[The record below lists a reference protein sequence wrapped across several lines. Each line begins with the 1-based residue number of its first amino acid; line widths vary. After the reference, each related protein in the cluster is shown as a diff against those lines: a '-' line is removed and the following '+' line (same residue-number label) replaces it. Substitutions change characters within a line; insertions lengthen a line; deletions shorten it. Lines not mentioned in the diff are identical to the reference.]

1 VLSKKIWTH
10 EGPRKKGKKKEIAMF
25 SKELVK
31 EETSYKKEFS
41 FHTPVIIHHNHTH
54 AHLDLI
60 V

>member
-1 VLSKKIWTH
+1 MKVQGKK
-10 EGPRKKGKKKEIAMF
+10 EKKEIAMF

-41 FHTPVIIHHNHTH
+41 FHTSVIIHHNHTH

-60 V
+60 I